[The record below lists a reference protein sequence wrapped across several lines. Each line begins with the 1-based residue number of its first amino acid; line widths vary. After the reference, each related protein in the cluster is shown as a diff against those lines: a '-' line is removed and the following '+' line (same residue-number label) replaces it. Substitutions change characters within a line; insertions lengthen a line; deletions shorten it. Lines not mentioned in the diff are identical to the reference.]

1 LNDRQHV
8 VIVDDDVLTL
18 KLFTSIAS
26 DIKGVVVHPFNSS
39 AEALAWCR
47 GKDIALFVCDYNMP
61 SPNGL
66 QLTAIIRAL
75 PEFALVPIVIV
86 TGQHERAV
94 RYAALDAGATDFL
107 QKPVDFREMSARL
120 STLLALQA
128 AQSRLALQIG
138 SLEASLLDAEE
149 RSRHHAERLEAL
161 WRIANNPNLREDE
174 LMAAILEVGASAMRP
189 NQAFRGTLGRVE
201 GESFHLISS
210 VDVSG
215 YTDLLGSRSP
225 QPGARIPLAETIVG
239 GVLRAGGGTRSWDD
253 LEGSGDRSDRARSLG
268 WRAMI
273 TTTFS
278 AGGATY
284 VLTFSSSEPTAKPFA
299 EQDHAYTEVLA
310 SFFSAY
316 YQQHW
321 QSARLGHQLEHD
333 SLTGLWNRMRF
344 RSLGRA
350 AFANDPAP
358 AIAIADLVHFHAL
371 NEAHGHINGDA
382 VLVEVAAAL
391 SAIAAD
397 GEVVA
402 RVGGNTFGIYLPDA
416 PTPAALMRSVD
427 RYGAVFDARMG
438 IGDREGKYSLPVAAR
453 IGFAAA
459 PAGGTTFDEVLLCA
473 EGRALAVNT
482 HPDQRTFPPR

>member
-8 VIVDDDVLTL
+8 VVVDDDVLTL
-18 KLFTSIAS
+18 KLFASIAS

-47 GKDIALFVCDYNMP
+47 GKSVALFVFDYNMP

-66 QLTAIIRAL
+66 QLAAIIRAL

-120 STLLALQA
+120 TTLLALQA
-128 AQSRLALQIG
+128 AQSRLAMQIG

-174 LMAAILEVGASAMRP
+174 LITAILEVGASAIRP

-201 GESFHLISS
+201 GDTFHLLSS
-210 VDVSG
+210 VDVAG
-215 YTDLLGSRSP
+215 YSDLLGERSP
-225 QPGARIPLAETIVG
+225 QPGTRMPLGETIIG
-239 GVLRAGGGTRSWDD
+239 AVLHGGGGTRSWDD
-253 LEGSGDRSDRARSLG
+253 LAGSGVRSDRARALG

-284 VLTFSSSEPTAKPFA
+284 VLTFSSSDVATKPFA
-299 EQDHAYTEVLA
+299 EQDHTYIEVLA
-310 SFFSAY
+310 AFFSAY
-316 YQQHW
+316 FQQHW

-350 AFANDPAP
+350 TF
-358 AIAIADLVHFHAL
+358 

-391 SAIAAD
+391 TIKALP
-397 GEVVA
+397 GEIVA

-416 PTPAALMRSVD
+416 PTQAALAAAVE
-427 RYGAVFDARMG
+427 RYGAAFDLQMG
-438 IGDREGKYSLPVAAR
+438 IGDREGTQSLPVAAR

-459 PAGGTTFDEVLLCA
+459 PAGGTTFDELLLSA
-473 EGRALAVNT
+473 EGRALAIST
-482 HPDQRTFPPR
+482 HPDRRTFPAR